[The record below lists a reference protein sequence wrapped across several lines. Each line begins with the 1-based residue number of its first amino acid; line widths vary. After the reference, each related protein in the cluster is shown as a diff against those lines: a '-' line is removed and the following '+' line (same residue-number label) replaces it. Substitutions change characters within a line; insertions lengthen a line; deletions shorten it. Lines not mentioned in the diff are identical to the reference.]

1 LGKGKITFM
10 KIVKRIFLGLLV
22 VAAFAGIGFVVWAE
36 TPLGPA
42 PEALAALESDSQ
54 VTVTI
59 GDYITFEPT
68 DVQSTIGFIFYPG
81 GHVDYRSYAAPLH
94 ELAAQGYLV
103 ILVPVRLNLAF
114 FEIKAAQAP
123 IDAHPEIEYW
133 VVGGHSLG
141 GVASAMFAKDNP
153 EIDGMIFWAS
163 YPAPTGDSF
172 KNSAIKVVSIYGTND
187 MAGVEKFEETKNL
200 LPLDTQFVVI
210 DGGNHAQFG
219 DYGPQPGDNP
229 ATISRAEQQKQAVE
243 ASANFLQELNIQ

>member
-1 LGKGKITFM
+1 M
-10 KIVKRIFLGLLV
+10 KIIKSIFLGLLV
-22 VAAFAGIGFVVWAE
+22 VVILVGIGFVVWAE
-36 TPLGPA
+36 TPLGPEL
-42 PEALAALESDSQ
+42 EALAALESDSQ

-68 DVQSTIGFIFYPG
+68 NVEPTTGFIFYPG
-81 GHVDYRSYAAPLH
+81 GHVDYRSYAASLH

-141 GVASAMFAKDNP
+141 GVASAMFAKDNS
-153 EIDGMIFWAS
+153 EIDGLIFWAS
-163 YPAPTGDSF
+163 YPADDSF
-172 KNSAIKVVSIYGTND
+172 KNSDINVVSIYGTND
-187 MAGVEKFEETKNL
+187 MAGVQKFEETKSL
-200 LPLDTQFVVI
+200 LPQDTQFVVI

-219 DYGPQPGDNP
+219 DYGSQPGDNP
-229 ATISRAEQQKQAVE
+229 ATISRVEQQKQTVE
-243 ASANFLQELNIQ
+243 ASASFLRELSNQ